1 MRGFT
6 IVCNPRISQDII
18 YIPYIV
24 TASRLR
30 LRVPLLRIINGTIL
44 DLPRPVNFSIW
55 WNFGR
60 LLGLVLGVQL
70 VTGLFLAIHYSC
82 DVDLAFS
89 SVRHIFRDVNG
100 G

>member
-1 MRGFT
+1 MRGST
-6 IVCNPRISQDII
+6 IDYHQHISQDILI
-18 YIPYIV
+18 IATYV
-24 TASRLR
+24 TSSRLR

>member
-6 IVCNPRISQDII
+6 IGYDSFISQNTN
-18 YIPYIV
+18 PCAKSV
-24 TASRLR
+24 TTSRLR

-44 DLPRPVNFSIW
+44 DLPSPVNFSIW

-70 VTGLFLAIHYSC
+70 LTGLFLAMHYSC

-89 SVRHIFRDVNG
+89 SVSHIFRDVNG